1 MAELEEVVGFWGML
15 EELDELPVLM
25 ELEDVVG
32 LGGILEDEEELRD
45 ADEL

>member
-1 MAELEEVVGFWGML
+1 ML

-32 LGGILEDEEELRD
+32 FGGMLDELEELF
-45 ADEL
+45 ADIEL